1 MTTMKDAIAELRAAA
16 DEQFTLT
23 NESTLAEV
31 NERQQRVGL
40 ALSAVR
46 EALREIH
53 DSGTKPSPDDNPNE
67 ALEYANA
74 AMTHAIAINR
84 YKLDQIRRT
93 IAPDDPRD
101 SEKPS

>member
-1 MTTMKDAIAELRAAA
+1 MATMKEAIAELRAAA

-31 NERQQRVGL
+31 DHCQQRVGM

-46 EALREIH
+46 DAIREIR
-53 DSGTKPSPDDNPNE
+53 DSGMKPSPDDNPNE

-84 YKLDQIRRT
+84 QKLDQMRQT
-93 IAPDDPRD
+93 MTSAGASD
-101 SEKPS
+101 SEEPS